1 METKIVFDL
10 DGTLYNLYGDDY
22 MNAIER
28 IEREEVGM
36 FSKEEMLMV
45 ERKFFDT
52 IINKL
57 LGIGVKF
64 AVSTWLP
71 KNVSDDY
78 LKICYQEKM
87 EWIKKNLPFI
97 SEIAIVNFGTPK
109 FSTIERTDEMWL
121 FDDNNNVC
129 RQFKEDGGG
138 TLQRNGKIVSKV
150 SAVQVNF
157 REKRNVVYHLEQI
170 YKAKTG
176 FKGFI

>member
-10 DGTLYNLYGDDY
+10 DNTLYDLYNEGY
-22 MNAIER
+22 TKAIER

-45 ERKFFDT
+45 ERKSFDT

-57 LGIGVKF
+57 LKIGVKF

-97 SEIAIVNFGTPK
+97 
-109 FSTIERTDEMWL
+109 
-121 FDDNNNVC
+121 
-129 RQFKEDGGG
+129 
-138 TLQRNGKIVSKV
+138 
-150 SAVQVNF
+150 
-157 REKRNVVYHLEQI
+157 
-170 YKAKTG
+170 
-176 FKGFI
+176 

>member
-45 ERKFFDT
+45 ERKSFDT

-71 KNVSDDY
+71 K
-78 LKICYQEKM
+78 KC
-87 EWIKKNLPFI
+87 
-97 SEIAIVNFGTPK
+97 
-109 FSTIERTDEMWL
+109 
-121 FDDNNNVC
+121 
-129 RQFKEDGGG
+129 
-138 TLQRNGKIVSKV
+138 
-150 SAVQVNF
+150 
-157 REKRNVVYHLEQI
+157 
-170 YKAKTG
+170 
-176 FKGFI
+176 